1 MPNIETFPQ
10 LLLAEC
16 FCHFN
21 KEELIF
27 GIRLTLQLLS
37 SV

>member
-1 MPNIETFPQ
+1 MPNIEIFPQ
-10 LLLAEC
+10 LLLADS
-16 FCHFN
+16 FYHFN